1 MNFDFKEI
9 FLIFLRGLFMGSAD
23 IIPGVSGGT
32 IALITGIYE
41 RLIYA
46 ISSIKFSFLKPLLTG
61 NYADFKTKLIEEID
75 FELFI
80 PLFLGIGIAFITL
93 AKVISYLL
101 DTQTAYTFSFFLGL
115 ILASAYILYTKLD
128 DLNIKIIVITA
139 IGIILSYVFVGLNP
153 IATNHS
159 LIVIFISG
167 LIAIC
172 AMILP
177 GISGSFLLLLLGQY
191 QYMLNAL
198 NSRNLIEI
206 IVFGIGAVIGILGF
220 SKLLN
225 YLLEKY
231 ESATMA
237 FLIGIMLGT
246 LRLPVMKITSSANGS
261 WIICVLLA
269 IIAFVFIIVIEKK
282 FKRNELLE

>member
-61 NYADFKTKLIEEID
+61 NFADFKTKLIEEID

-172 AMILP
+172 AMLLP

>member
-1 MNFDFKEI
+1 MNLNLKEI
-9 FLIFLRGLFMGSAD
+9 FFIFLRGLFMGSAD

-41 RLIYA
+41 RLIFA
-46 ISSIKFSFLKPLLTG
+46 ISSIKFSFLKPLLKGDLT
-61 NYADFKTKLIEEID
+61 DFKSKLFEEID

-128 DLNIKIIVITA
+128 DLNIKLIIITA
-139 IGIILSYVFVGLNP
+139 IGIILSYIFVGLNP

-159 LIVIFISG
+159 LTVIFISG

-206 IVFGIGAVIGILGF
+206 IVFCIGAAIGILGF

-225 YLLEKY
+225 YLLERY

-246 LRLPVMKITSSANGS
+246 LRLPIMKITATIKGS
-261 WIICVLLA
+261 YIPCLILA
-269 IIAFVFIIVIEKK
+269 IIAFAIIIVLEKK
-282 FKRNELLE
+282 FKKEE

>member
-1 MNFDFKEI
+1 MNSDLKEI
-9 FLIFLRGLFMGSAD
+9 ILIFLKGLFMGSAD
-23 IIPGVSGGT
+23 IVPGVSGGT

-41 RLIYA
+41 RLISA
-46 ISSIKFSFLKPLLTG
+46 ISSIRFSFLKPLLKA
-61 NYADFKTKLIEEID
+61 NFSEFKEKLIDEID

-80 PLFLGIGIAFITL
+80 PLILGIGIAFITL

-115 ILASAYILYTKLD
+115 ILASAYILYTKLENF
-128 DLNIKIIVITA
+128 NIKLIVISL
-139 IGIILSYVFVGLNP
+139 IGIILSYIFVGLNP
-153 IATNHS
+153 IAANHS

-198 NSRNLIEI
+198 NSRNLVEI
-206 IVFGIGAVIGILGF
+206 FVFGIGAVIGILGF

-225 YLLEKY
+225 YLLERY

-237 FLIGIMLGT
+237 FLIGIMVGT
-246 LRLPVMKITSSANGS
+246 LRLPVMKITSTIQGS
-261 WIICVLLA
+261 WIPCIILALIEFVL
-269 IIAFVFIIVIEKK
+269 IIVLEKK
-282 FKRNELLE
+282 FKKEE

>member
-1 MNFDFKEI
+1 MDFNFKEI
-9 FLIFLRGLFMGSAD
+9 ILIFLRGLFMGSAD
-23 IIPGVSGGT
+23 IVPGVSGGT

-41 RLIYA
+41 RLIFA
-46 ISSIKFSFLKPLLTG
+46 ISSIKFSFIKPLLKG
-61 NYADFKTKLIEEID
+61 NLSEFKTKLIEEID

-80 PLFLGIGIAFITL
+80 PLALGIGIAFITL

-101 DTQTAYTFSFFLGL
+101 DTHTAYTFSFFLGL

-128 DLNIKIIVITA
+128 DLNIKLIAITA
-139 IGIILSYVFVGLNP
+139 IGIILSYIFVGLNP

-198 NSRNLIEI
+198 NSKNLIEI
-206 IVFGIGAVIGILGF
+206 FVFCIGALIGILGF

-246 LRLPVMKITSSANGS
+246 LRLPVIKITENMTGS
-261 WIICVLLA
+261 WIVCVVLA
-269 IIAFVFIIVIEKK
+269 IIAFALIFVIEKK
-282 FKRNELLE
+282 FKVD

>member
-1 MNFDFKEI
+1 MNFNLKEI
-9 FLIFLRGLFMGSAD
+9 ILIFLKGLFMGSAD
-23 IIPGVSGGT
+23 IVPGVSGGT

-41 RLIYA
+41 RLISA
-46 ISSIKFSFLKPLLTG
+46 ISSIRFSFLKPLLKG
-61 NYADFKTKLIEEID
+61 NFTDFKEKLIEEID

-80 PLFLGIGIAFITL
+80 PLILGIGIAFISL

-128 DLNIKIIVITA
+128 NFNIKLILISI
-139 IGIILSYVFVGLNP
+139 IGIILSYIFVGLNP

-159 LIVIFISG
+159 LVVIFISG

-206 IVFGIGAVIGILGF
+206 FVFGIGAVIGILGF

-225 YLLEKY
+225 YLLERY

-237 FLIGIMLGT
+237 FLIGIMVGT
-246 LRLPVMKITSSANGS
+246 LRLPVMKITATIQGS
-261 WIICVLLA
+261 WIPCIILA
-269 IIAFVFIIVIEKK
+269 LIAFALIIVLEKK
-282 FKRNELLE
+282 FKKEE

>member
-1 MNFDFKEI
+1 MEMNLDLKEM

-23 IIPGVSGGT
+23 IVPGVSGGT

-41 RLIYA
+41 RLIQA
-46 ISSIKFSFLKPLLTG
+46 ISSIKFGFLKPLIK
-61 NYADFKTKLIEEID
+61 ADFGGFKDKLIEEID

-80 PLFLGIGIAFITL
+80 PLILGIGIAFITL

-115 ILASAYILYTKLD
+115 ILASAYILYTKLENI
-128 DLNIKIIVITA
+128 NIKLILITV
-139 IGIILSYVFVGLNP
+139 IGIILSYIFVGLNP

-198 NSRNLIEI
+198 NSRNIIEI
-206 IVFGIGAVIGILGF
+206 LVVVIGAVIGIIGF

-237 FLIGIMLGT
+237 FLIGIMVGT
-246 LRLPVMKITSSANGS
+246 LRLPIMKITSTIQGS
-261 WIICVLLA
+261 WIPCVILA
-269 IIAFVFIIVIEKK
+269 LIAFILIIVLEKK
-282 FKRNELLE
+282 FKKE

>member
-1 MNFDFKEI
+1 MNFDFKEM
-9 FLIFLRGLFMGSAD
+9 FLIFLRGIFMGSAD
-23 IIPGVSGGT
+23 IVPGVSGGT

-41 RLIYA
+41 RLIQA
-46 ISSIKFSFLKPLLTG
+46 ISSIKFSFVKPLLKG
-61 NYADFKTKLIEEID
+61 DFAEFRTKLFEEID

-80 PLFLGIGIAFITL
+80 PLILGIGIAFLTL

-128 DLNIKIIVITA
+128 GINLKLIIITI
-139 IGIILSYVFVGLNP
+139 IGIILSYIFVGLNP
-153 IATNHS
+153 IAANHS

-198 NSRNLIEI
+198 NSLNFVEI
-206 IVFGIGAVIGILGF
+206 IVFVSGAAIGIIGF

-225 YLLEKY
+225 YLLKNY

-237 FLIGIMLGT
+237 FLIGIMIGT
-246 LRLPVMKITSSANGS
+246 LRLPINQITTNLNGS

-269 IIAFVFIIVIEKK
+269 LIAFIIIFVIEKR
-282 FKRNELLE
+282 FKVE

>member
-61 NYADFKTKLIEEID
+61 NFADFKTKLIEEID

-101 DTQTAYTFSFFLGL
+101 DTQTAYTFSFFFGL

>member
-1 MNFDFKEI
+1 MNFDLKEI
-9 FLIFLRGLFMGSAD
+9 ILIFLKGLFMGSAD
-23 IIPGVSGGT
+23 IVPGVSGGT

-41 RLIYA
+41 RLISA
-46 ISSIKFSFLKPLLTG
+46 ISSIRFSFLKPLLKG
-61 NYADFKTKLIEEID
+61 NFTDFKEKLIEEID

-80 PLFLGIGIAFITL
+80 PLILGIGIAFISL

-128 DLNIKIIVITA
+128 NFNIKLIIISI
-139 IGIILSYVFVGLNP
+139 IGIILYYIFVGLNP

-159 LIVIFISG
+159 LVVIFISG

-206 IVFGIGAVIGILGF
+206 FVFGIGAVIGILGF

-225 YLLEKY
+225 YLLERY

-237 FLIGIMLGT
+237 FLIGIMVGT
-246 LRLPVMKITSSANGS
+246 LRLPVMKITATIQGS
-261 WIICVLLA
+261 WIPCIILA
-269 IIAFVFIIVIEKK
+269 LIAFALIIVLEKK
-282 FKRNELLE
+282 FKKEE

>member
-1 MNFDFKEI
+1 MSFDIREMI
-9 FLIFLRGLFMGSAD
+9 FIFLRGLFMGSAD
-23 IIPGVSGGT
+23 IVPGVSGGT

-46 ISSIKFSFLKPLLTG
+46 ISKIKFGFLKPL
-61 NYADFKTKLIEEID
+61 FKANFAEFKEKLLDEID

-80 PLFLGIGIAFITL
+80 PLGLGIGIAFITL

-101 DTQTAYTFSFFLGL
+101 DTHTAYTFSFFLGL
-115 ILASAYILYTKLD
+115 ILASAYILYTKLEEF
-128 DLNIKIIVITA
+128 NIKLVIITV
-139 IGIILSYVFVGLNP
+139 IGIILSYIFVGLNP
-153 IATNHS
+153 IAANHS

-177 GISGSFLLLLLGQY
+177 GISGSFLLLLLDQY

-198 NSRNLIEI
+198 NSRNILEI
-206 IVFGIGAVIGILGF
+206 AVFCIGALIGILGF
-220 SKLLN
+220 SKILN

-237 FLIGIMLGT
+237 FLIGIMIGT
-246 LRLPVMKITSSANGS
+246 LRLPIMKITATVQGS
-261 WIICVLLA
+261 WIPCIILA
-269 IIAFVFIIVIEKK
+269 VIAFALIIVLEKK
-282 FKRNELLE
+282 FKKE